1 IIGRTALNDVIHPL
15 TGEIICK
22 AGDEITE
29 QIAEAIDKSPIES
42 VEIRSVLTCEARR
55 GVCAKCYGRNLATAR
70 MVQKGEVVGVIAAQ
84 SIGEP
89 GTQLTLR
96 TFHVG
101 GVAGGSSVETNVI
114 SKYEGRLEI
123 DELRTIKGKN
133 SAGEAIDIVISR
145 QSEFRIVDPKTE
157 IVLYTH
163 ALPYAATLY
172 KADGDMV
179 SKGDLICEWDPY
191 NAVIIAE
198 TDGKVAFENI
208 IEGVTYR
215 EERDEQTGLSEKVVV
230 ESKDRAKSPV
240 IHIVNKEGEDVKA
253 YNLPVTAHI
262 IVKDNAKIKAGDILI
277 KIPRAVGKGGGD
289 ITGGLPRVTEL
300 FEARNPSNP
309 AIVSEI
315 DGEVT
320 FGKIKRGNRE
330 IIITSK
336 QGDVMRYLVPLSRQ
350 IVVQENDYVRAGMP
364 LSDGAITPSD
374 ILRILG
380 PTKVQEYIVNEVQE
394 VYRMQGV
401 KINDKHFEV
410 IVRQMMSK
418 VKIEDP
424 GDSRFF
430 EDQIVDK
437 WEFMDVNDE
446 LYDKV
451 VVEDAGDSQNVQP
464 GQIISLR
471 KLRDENSSLKRRD
484 MKLVKVRDIVP
495 ATSNQVLQGITRA
508 ALQTSSFISAASFQE
523 TTKVLNEA
531 AIQGKI
537 DPLVNL
543 KENVICGHL
552 IPGGTGLR
560 DYDNLIVGL
569 KSDVEALSQAE

>member
-1 IIGRTALNDVIHPL
+1 
-15 TGEIICK
+15 
-22 AGDEITE
+22 
-29 QIAEAIDKSPIES
+29 
-42 VEIRSVLTCEARR
+42 
-55 GVCAKCYGRNLATAR
+55 

-101 GVAGGSSVETNVI
+101 GVAGGSTVETNVV

-133 SAGEAIDIVISR
+133 SQGEAIDIVMSR
-145 QSEFRIVDPKTE
+145 QSEFRIVDPTTN
-157 IVLYTH
+157 ITLYTH
-163 ALPYAATLY
+163 ALPYGATLFMR
-172 KADGDMV
+172 DGAEV
-179 SKGDLICEWDPY
+179 KKGDIICEWDPY

-198 TDGKVAFENI
+198 TDGKIVYDSI

-215 EERDEQTGLSEKVVV
+215 EERDEQTGLSERIVI
-230 ESKDRAKSPV
+230 ESKDKTKNPV
-240 IHIVNKEGEDVKA
+240 IKIVNKDGDEIKA

-262 IVKDNAKIKAGDILI
+262 MVKNNAKIHAGEILI
-277 KIPRAVGKGGGD
+277 KIPRAVGKTGGD

-315 DGEVT
+315 DGEVS

-330 IIITSK
+330 VVITSK
-336 QGDVMRYLVPLSRQ
+336 DGDQRKYLVPLSRQ
-350 IVVQENDYVRAGMP
+350 IIVQENDFVRAGMP
-364 LSDGAITPSD
+364 LSDGAITPGD

-380 PTKVQEYIVNEVQE
+380 PTRVQEYIVNEVQE

-424 GDSRFF
+424 GDTRFF
-430 EDQIVDK
+430 EDQVVDK

-451 VVEDAGDSQNVQP
+451 VVTAAGGSQNVQP

-471 KLRDENSSLKRRD
+471 KLREENSALKRRD
-484 MKLVKVRDIVP
+484 LELVEVRPIVA

-531 AIQGKI
+531 AIQGKS
-537 DPLVNL
+537 DDLVNL
-543 KENVICGHL
+543 KENVITGNL
-552 IPGGTGLR
+552 IPGGTGVR
-560 DYDNLIVGL
+560 DYEDLIVGL
-569 KSDVEALSQAE
+569 NSELNL